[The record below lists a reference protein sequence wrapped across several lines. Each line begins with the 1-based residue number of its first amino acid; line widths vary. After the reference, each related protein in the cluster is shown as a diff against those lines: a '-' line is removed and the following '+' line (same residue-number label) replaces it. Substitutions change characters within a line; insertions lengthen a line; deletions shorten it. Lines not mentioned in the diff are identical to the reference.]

1 MIDIRLAAA
10 EDVAPA
16 AAVHIES
23 CLDIYR
29 GIAPD
34 HIVDGPMRPNLEALW
49 AEETLPGEDFMV
61 VAEENPPA
69 GDRRIVG
76 LGVAR
81 LDEAVGDDPYVE
93 HFHVRP
99 DMKGRGVGRRIFET
113 LAAELRARGRNR
125 FHLHVAEGN
134 DGARDFYL
142 ALGGVVSE
150 AVEGDLFGHPHA
162 SHVIRWPDL
171 ASL

>member
-1 MIDIRLAAA
+1 MTITRLAAA
-10 EDVAPA
+10 EDIAPA

-49 AEETLPGEDFMV
+49 AAETLPGDDFMV
-61 VAEENPPA
+61 VAEEA
-69 GDRRIVG
+69 GEILG
-76 LGVAR
+76 LVVAR
-81 LDEAVGDDPYVE
+81 LGEEFGDDPYVE

-99 DMKGRGVGRRIFET
+99 ELKGRGIGRMIFN
-113 LAAELRARGRNR
+113 LLVSELQARGRGR
-125 FHLHVAEGN
+125 FHLHVAHGN

-150 AVEGDLFGHPHA
+150 AIEGDLFGYPHA
-162 SHVIRWPDL
+162 SNVIRWPDL
-171 ASL
+171 AAL